1 MDIIIGC
8 SSCIIIITVT
18 LCYHASCMGG
28 MHVIW
33 PSRYAAHDVSITCSR
48 IIMCNL
54 IKITSRNV
62 FSIVQRRA
70 VFELD
75 ITESSHLITLF
86 MTSTYCGTMD
96 GNVYTVKTWV

>member
-1 MDIIIGC
+1 MVTIKKCQKMCNIIAEPVNGHIGC

-33 PSRYAAHDVSITCSR
+33 PSIHAAHDVTITCSR

-62 FSIVQRRA
+62 FSSVQRRA

-75 ITESSHLITLF
+75 ITESSHFIIFT
-86 MTSTYCGTMD
+86 
-96 GNVYTVKTWV
+96 